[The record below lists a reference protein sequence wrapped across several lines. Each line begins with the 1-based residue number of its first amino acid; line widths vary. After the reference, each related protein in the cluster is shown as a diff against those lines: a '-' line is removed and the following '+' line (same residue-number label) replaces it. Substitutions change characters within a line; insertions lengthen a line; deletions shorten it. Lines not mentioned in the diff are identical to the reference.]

1 MLFAISW
8 SIVWLLAGAAD
19 EAPKLRIHARALEPR
34 HLSPIAADGTARVR
48 MLQAHGS
55 VRALA
60 AWLERHGAAVLS
72 YFPEQALVARL
83 PPELHPDRIPGVR
96 WQGALRPAWK
106 RSPIFTRPT
115 HEDRVRIWAWPGV
128 SLRPRQDQL
137 AGQGELLRLSEDC
150 GGTGHAVLRLPA
162 ERREAALERLGEIEE
177 VAWLEPYREAVFCND
192 DSAWVIQS
200 GDAAGRLTPLFDR
213 GLCGFGQIIAV
224 ADSGLDTDACQFRL
238 LADAAAQTR
247 YNTTQPPAAQVTD
260 TGNKVLAYYL
270 LSGATAYDDR
280 SKLAHGTHVAG
291 CAAGDNFATLASSD
305 AAGRDHGDGM
315 APGARLVIQDI
326 GRRDGNQA
334 GLPDSLVDLYRQ
346 AYDSGARIHN
356 NSYGF
361 PDPDTSYGGNTRE
374 VDEAAWR
381 MPELLIVW
389 SAGNLGPGP
398 RTLDGMGSTAKNS
411 LTVGGSLAGASRGGE
426 GVCAFSSQG
435 PAGDGRLKP
444 ELVAPG
450 AVKSALETAWVA
462 QAGND
467 IYGQP
472 QADTTTDPPND
483 NCAVDSGYRVG
494 TSFAAPLVAGG
505 AALVRQYFMEGFY
518 PSGRRTP
525 AEGFV
530 PSAALLKAV
539 LLAAAESI
547 DGPLYD
553 TSTGQRLSDLEPAPT
568 PVQGFGLLHLDRALF
583 FEGDPEHLA
592 VLTDTWSDGLDRG
605 AARTPPLSEGQSHAF
620 VLRAVRPGTPLRLS
634 LVWTDPPAAA
644 GAGAA
649 LVNDLDLAVEDGQG
663 VQYRGN
669 VNFENNRNAPAGA
682 AAPDGTNPHE
692 VLILEVAEVGDLH
705 VRVTGRRVPGNGMSS
720 PYRSDRQGYALV
732 AVGDFADVCDQDP
745 CQGSDGGV
753 LDGSDAGDGRDGA
766 DPGPDGSDGGGAD
779 AFVPDADGAAPDQ
792 GDPTGGDDGGPGV
805 DGKTVEGGC
814 GCGGAGS
821 QLALAALVP
830 LAWRRRR
837 GARG

>member
-8 SIVWLLAGAAD
+8 SMVWLLAGAA
-19 EAPKLRIHARALEPR
+19 EIAPPLHVPAGALDPR
-34 HLSPIAADGTARVR
+34 LLPPAVGDDTARIRLV
-48 MLQAHGS
+48 QAQGS
-55 VRALA
+55 ARDLA
-60 AWLERHGAAVLS
+60 AWLERQGAKVLS
-72 YFPEQALVARL
+72 YYSEQALVVRV
-83 PPELHPDRIPGVR
+83 PPTVRPELIPGVR

-106 RSPIFTRPT
+106 RSPRFSRPT

-128 SLRPRQDQL
+128 SLRPRLGEL
-137 AGQGELLRLSEDC
+137 AAQGELLGFSDDSA
-150 GGTGHAVLRLPA
+150 GTGHAVLRLPA
-162 ERREAALERLGEIEE
+162 GRRETALERLGEIEE
-177 VAWLEPYREAVFCND
+177 VAWLEPYREVVFCND

-200 GDAAGRLTPLFDR
+200 GDAAGKTTPLFAR
-213 GLCGFGQIIAV
+213 GLSGFGQIIAV

-238 LADAAAQTR
+238 SADAAAQTR
-247 YNTTQPPAAQVTD
+247 YNTTQPPDAQVTD
-260 TGNKVLAYYL
+260 AGNKVLAYYL
-270 LSGATAYDDR
+270 LSGASAYDDR

-291 CAAGDNFATLASSD
+291 CAAGDNFATLASGSL
-305 AAGRDHGDGM
+305 AGRDHGDGM

-356 NSYGF
+356 NSYGY
-361 PDPDTSYGGNTRE
+361 PDPDVSYGGNSRE

-389 SAGNLGPGP
+389 SAGNLGPDP
-398 RTLDGMGSTAKNS
+398 RTLDGMGATAKNS

-462 QAGND
+462 QPGTD

-494 TSFAAPLVAGG
+494 TSFAAPLVAGA
-505 AALVRQYFMEGFY
+505 AALSRQYFMEGFY

-553 TSTGQRLSDLEPAPT
+553 TSTGPRLADLEPAPT
-568 PVQGFGLLHLDRALF
+568 PVQGLGLPHLDRALF
-583 FEGDPEHLA
+583 FDGDAESLA
-592 VLTDTWSDGLDRG
+592 VLTDTWSDGVDRG
-605 AARTPPLSEGQSHAF
+605 AARKLPLSEGQSHAF
-620 VLRAVRPGTPLRLS
+620 LLRAVRPGTPLRLS
-634 LVWTDPPAAA
+634 LAWTDPPAAA
-644 GAGAA
+644 GAGSA
-649 LVNDLDLAVEDGQG
+649 LVNDLDLVVEDDRG
-663 VQYRGN
+663 VLYRGN

-692 VLILEVAEVGDLH
+692 ILILDVAEAGDLH
-705 VRVTGRRVPGNGMSS
+705 VRVTGRRVPGNGMTS
-720 PYRSDRQGYALV
+720 PYRSDRQGYALL
-732 AVGDFADVCDQDP
+732 AVGDFAEACDQDP
-745 CQGSDGGV
+745 CPGSDGGV
-753 LDGSDAGDGRDGA
+753 PDGA
-766 DPGPDGSDGGGAD
+766 DAQDGQDGPDTLADGDDGSGDG
-779 AFVPDADGAAPDQ
+779 AFSPDADGAAPDE
-792 GDPTGGDDGGPGV
+792 GDPASGDDGGA
-805 DGKTVEGGC
+805 KTEGNSVEGGC
-814 GCGGAGS
+814 ACGGAGP

-830 LAWRRRR
+830 LAWRRRH